1 LWRSLGQVSKLG
13 NVETALKVLSLIAGI
28 GLFWAAAAGVVSTML
43 VPRTSRQWL
52 SRWVADILHWIFA
65 WLANRAGSYAKVDR
79 VLAAQGA
86 AAVLFFLVGFLLI
99 FMTAFGLIFHGLGTV
114 PPAQAFFESGSGLS
128 TLGIIDVSK
137 PWSVVAMVS
146 SAFTGTIVVA
156 IFIGFLMT
164 LYAAYTAREVFM
176 GKLALAVGEPAW
188 GPEFLV
194 RLKRLG
200 TTLEDS
206 NAPTWIDWIC
216 TMRVNQYVYPILNH
230 FRSPFPYRHWVT
242 TLLAMCAAAAIRLA
256 NSKEPC
262 DLQLVR
268 LIAEGAETFHL
279 LRESELGRIH
289 RRAQALSISS
299 WRVERS
305 ILEGRPDSTATP
317 DTGLSREEWDWAMEF
332 LAANGVETHP
342 DREVAWRNFCLLR
355 SLYAAPATFLA
366 EYLHAVPA
374 PWTRTSSSKRRFET
388 IRPQLAAERFQ
399 SNS

>member
-1 LWRSLGQVSKLG
+1 M
-13 NVETALKVLSLIAGI
+13 ETTLKVLSLVAGI
-28 GLFWAAAAGVVSTML
+28 GLFWTAAAGVVSTML

-65 WLANRAGSYAKVDR
+65 SLANRARSYAKVDR
-79 VLAAQGA
+79 VLATQGA
-86 AAVLFFLVGFLLI
+86 AGVLFFLAAFLLI
-99 FMTAFGLIFHGLGTV
+99 FTAAFGLIFHGLGTV
-114 PPAQAFFESGSGLS
+114 SPAQAFFESGSGLS
-128 TLGIIDVSK
+128 TLGIIDVSR

-164 LYAAYTAREVFM
+164 LYTAYTAREVFM

-200 TTLEDS
+200 TTIEDS
-206 NAPTWIDWIC
+206 DVSSWIDWFC
-216 TMRVNQYVYPILNH
+216 TIRVNQYVYPILNH
-230 FRSPFPYRHWVT
+230 FRSPFPLRHWVT
-242 TLLAMCAAAAIRLA
+242 TVLALCDAAAIRLA

-262 DLQLVR
+262 DLKLVR
-268 LIAEGAETFHL
+268 LIAEGSETFHL
-279 LRESELGRIH
+279 LRESELGRTH
-289 RRAQALSISS
+289 RQAEAAAISS

-305 ILEGRPDSTATP
+305 ILEGSPHPTAIPDV
-317 DTGLSREEWDWAMEF
+317 GISREEWDWAMEF
-332 LAANGVETHP
+332 LAGNGLETHP
-342 DREVAWRNFCLLR
+342 DRDLAWRSFCELR

-374 PWTRTSSSKRRFET
+374 PWTRAAGSQRRFPT
-388 IRPQLAAERFQ
+388 IRPQLAAEWFQ
-399 SNS
+399 TNP